1 MRRFIQDEQGQD
13 LVEYALLASLVAM
26 ASVAALKV
34 LGPKAGP
41 VLFQLP
47 ARFKADGKRLASFLK
62 LLSKKFRYAFEFRDA
77 S

>member
-34 LGPKAGP
+34 LGPKISGFYNKVSA
-41 VLFQLP
+41 
-47 ARFKADGKRLASFLK
+47 
-62 LLSKKFRYAFEFRDA
+62 EF
-77 S
+77 